1 MKILI
6 TGATGM
12 VGEGVLLHCLNNDE
26 VEKVLMVN
34 RKHYE
39 YKHSKLE
46 ELILPNFNDLADH
59 SETIEGYDA
68 CFYCAGVSSI
78 GMKEDKYTQIIHT
91 TTLSFAETLV
101 KVNPTMVF
109 TFVTGMNTN
118 AKGSQMWQRVKGKTE
133 EDLMHLDFRGQYNFR
148 PGFMSGVKGQQNIKW
163 FVKPLIAAMVFL
175 FPKQSLSLS
184 EVGQAMINAV
194 KKGYDRPILEVDDIK
209 KLSKM

>member
-12 VGEGVLLHCLNNDE
+12 VGEGILLHCLDSE
-26 VEKVLMVN
+26 DVEKVLMVN

-39 YKHSKLE
+39 YEHSKLE
-46 ELILPNFNDLADH
+46 ELILPDFNDLAEH
-59 SETIEGYDA
+59 SAMLEGYDA
-68 CFYCAGVSSI
+68 CFYCAGVSSV
-78 GMKEDKYTQIIHT
+78 GMNEEKYTQVIHT
-91 TTLSFAETLV
+91 TTLAFAEALL

-118 AKGSQMWQRVKGKTE
+118 PNGSQMWQRVKGKTE
-133 EDLMHLDFRGQYNFR
+133 EDLMHLGFRGQYNFR
-148 PGFMSGVKGQQNIKW
+148 PGFMSGLKELQNIKW

-175 FPKQSLSLS
+175 FPKQPLSLA

-194 KKGYDRPILEVDDIK
+194 KKGFDKQILEVADIK
-209 KLSKM
+209 RLSKM